1 MYDLSY
7 PMVLETMEVDVDLED
22 FETHLRAHAIG
33 NSGAYLT
40 RVEVDKLQD
49 GPVKAFLVGLFT
61 EVGAIATAEMDNV
74 REWNAK
80 KV

>member
-7 PMVLETMEVDVDLED
+7 PMVLETFEVDVDLED
-22 FETHLRAHAIG
+22 FETHLRVHAIG

-40 RVEVDKLQD
+40 RGEVDKLQH

-61 EVGAIATAEMDNV
+61 EVGTTATAEMDSV